1 MKRRI
6 LALIL
11 CMITVVMLLPT
22 ASADYRTFK
31 VNSEVTMTDKGHV
44 IVTWED
50 SEGLGPYSVYF
61 KYAENSKPQYRYLSE
76 VYVTSKVCEIDRLIP
91 GKQYMIY
98 VSDRNGDEA
107 SGLIT
112 VPRTGD
118 SHTNRK
124 QTTTLTLQ
132 YAKQDGKPRDL
143 GTMSAEAMT
152 RNIRKGYSY
161 GLKYMMKFY
170 SAASKQLVRE
180 ATFAFYSPTG
190 FVKTEHATDFTL
202 PKGANWWYWY
212 NMLGD
217 TFFDDLYSL
226 NGEIPAGKYKFE
238 LYLDGHYFYGKN
250 FTVKP

>member
-1 MKRRI
+1 
-6 LALIL
+6 
-11 CMITVVMLLPT
+11 
-22 ASADYRTFK
+22 
-31 VNSEVTMTDKGHV
+31 
-44 IVTWED
+44 
-50 SEGLGPYSVYF
+50 
-61 KYAENSKPQYRYLSE
+61 
-76 VYVTSKVCEIDRLIP
+76 
-91 GKQYMIY
+91 
-98 VSDRNGDEA
+98 
-107 SGLIT
+107 
-112 VPRTGD
+112 
-118 SHTNRK
+118 
-124 QTTTLTLQ
+124 
-132 YAKQDGKPRDL
+132 
-143 GTMSAEAMT
+143 MSAEAMT
-152 RNIRKGYSY
+152 RNIGKGYSY

-217 TFFDDLYSL
+217 SFFDALSSL

>member
-1 MKRRI
+1 M
-6 LALIL
+6 
-11 CMITVVMLLPT
+11 
-22 ASADYRTFK
+22 
-31 VNSEVTMTDKGHV
+31 
-44 IVTWED
+44 
-50 SEGLGPYSVYF
+50 
-61 KYAENSKPQYRYLSE
+61 
-76 VYVTSKVCEIDRLIP
+76 CEIDRLIP

-98 VSDRNGDEA
+98 VTDRNGDEA

-152 RNIRKGYSY
+152 RNIGKGYSY

-170 SAASKQLVRE
+170 SAASKKLVRE

-217 TFFDDLYSL
+217 SFFDDLYSL

>member
-98 VSDRNGDEA
+98 VSDRNGDE
-107 SGLIT
+107 
-112 VPRTGD
+112 
-118 SHTNRK
+118 

-152 RNIRKGYSY
+152 RNIGKGYSY